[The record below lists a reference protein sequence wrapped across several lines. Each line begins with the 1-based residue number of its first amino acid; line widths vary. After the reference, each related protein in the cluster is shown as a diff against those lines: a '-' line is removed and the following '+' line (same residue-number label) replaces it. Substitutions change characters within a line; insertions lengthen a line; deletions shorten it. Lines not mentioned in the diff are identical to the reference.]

1 MAKKTTNYICSEC
14 GYKSATQYGKCP
26 SCKSFGKMNEEVLE
40 LPTVAHRITSKNAN
54 AKKLNTVI
62 ASNTSNLLKTNIGE
76 FDRVVGGGLVADSV
90 NVISAPP
97 GTGKSTLLLS
107 VSQALA
113 SQNYTVLYI
122 AGEESESQIK
132 LRAERI
138 LENISDN
145 IYIKSETNLETILS
159 TIDAISPQFL
169 IIDSIQ
175 MLFSGECDGALGGEK
190 QLLHCTSAI
199 LNKAKNSSKSMCVFF
214 VGQVTKEDELRGSRE
229 FEHMV
234 DAVFTLSLGDE
245 SGILRMF
252 KSTKNRFGDTSEV
265 GLFEMCE
272 TGMKELINPNKYFIT
287 ERTTP
292 VSGSAI
298 SAIKEGSRTIAI
310 EINALAES
318 NNFTYPSRIS
328 QGINKD
334 FLQIMLAIMENK
346 LSSNTKKK
354 DIYIQT
360 SNGIK
365 VKDTYI
371 GLGIIAAIDS
381 AVSKTP
387 LPSDMAF
394 IGEVSLTGE
403 IKKVPNIDKII
414 SDFERMGFKTIVIP
428 ANNTTKKY
436 TKIEVKEIQNI
447 KDLKTVF

>member
-26 SCKSFGKMNEEVLE
+26 SCKSFGTMNEEVLE
-40 LPTVAHRITSKNAN
+40 LPTVANRITSKNTN

>member
-26 SCKSFGKMNEEVLE
+26 SCKSFGTMNEEVLE
-40 LPTVAHRITSKNAN
+40 LPTVANRITSKNAN

>member
-1 MAKKTTNYICSEC
+1 
-14 GYKSATQYGKCP
+14 
-26 SCKSFGKMNEEVLE
+26 
-40 LPTVAHRITSKNAN
+40 
-54 AKKLNTVI
+54 
-62 ASNTSNLLKTNIGE
+62 
-76 FDRVVGGGLVADSV
+76 
-90 NVISAPP
+90 
-97 GTGKSTLLLS
+97 
-107 VSQALA
+107 
-113 SQNYTVLYI
+113 
-122 AGEESESQIK
+122 
-132 LRAERI
+132 
-138 LENISDN
+138 
-145 IYIKSETNLETILS
+145 
-159 TIDAISPQFL
+159 
-169 IIDSIQ
+169 
-175 MLFSGECDGALGGEK
+175 
-190 QLLHCTSAI
+190 
-199 LNKAKNSSKSMCVFF
+199 
-214 VGQVTKEDELRGSRE
+214 
-229 FEHMV
+229 
-234 DAVFTLSLGDE
+234 
-245 SGILRMF
+245 
-252 KSTKNRFGDTSEV
+252 
-265 GLFEMCE
+265 MCE

>member
-26 SCKSFGKMNEEVLE
+26 SCKSFGTMNEEVLE
-40 LPTVAHRITSKNAN
+40 LPTVANRITSKNAN

-190 QLLHCTSAI
+190 QLLHCASAI